1 MQSAATLPEAAEI
14 VERFRTATLARVVER
29 VTGRTEPRPA
39 LRTALRG
46 WLGYVD
52 AVLLDWVA
60 RRDLDRAQVRDLILA
75 AFGASLLAAQQ
86 LDPGVALTLA

>member
-14 VERFRTATLARVVER
+14 VERFRTATLRRVVER
-29 VTGRTEPRPA
+29 VTGRPEPRPA

-52 AVLLDWVA
+52 AALLDWSRGVTSTA
-60 RRDLDRAQVRDLILA
+60 LQVRDLILA

-86 LDPGVALTLA
+86 LDPAVQLTPA